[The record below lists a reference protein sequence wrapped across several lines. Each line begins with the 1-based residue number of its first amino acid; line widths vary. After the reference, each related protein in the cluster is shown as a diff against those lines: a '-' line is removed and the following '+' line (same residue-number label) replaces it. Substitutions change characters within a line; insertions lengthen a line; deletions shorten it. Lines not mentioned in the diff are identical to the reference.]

1 MNKTHTLLAVALFL
15 IAAGSAEA
23 QVERASESGNRVI
36 KRIPVQAT
44 QGVAVDENYFY
55 AISNTRIVKCDK
67 ETGKEIA
74 KWQADRNIK
83 TQQHFRHLNSG
94 TVVDGQLFCA
104 HSRYW
109 IDPNDNTVEIW
120 NVVGKALTYEK
131 NITMPRE
138 HGSLVWIDRRH
149 DGSWWM
155 CYAVYGLKK
164 NKETKLV
171 KYECL
176 GNGNEK
182 KFVEIET
189 WVFPETVVNN
199 WGVMSCSG
207 GSWGPDGLL
216 YTTGH
221 EHAKTYVLEIDKANR
236 LSYVKTEED
245 VGFSGQAIAWDR
257 SSAKPILWGIIKNKE
272 VSITE
277 IPKKTDKDGNWKGR

>member
-104 HSRYW
+104 HSRY
-109 IDPNDNTVEIW
+109 
-120 NVVGKALTYEK
+120 
-131 NITMPRE
+131 
-138 HGSLVWIDRRH
+138 
-149 DGSWWM
+149 
-155 CYAVYGLKK
+155 
-164 NKETKLV
+164 
-171 KYECL
+171 
-176 GNGNEK
+176 
-182 KFVEIET
+182 
-189 WVFPETVVNN
+189 
-199 WGVMSCSG
+199 
-207 GSWGPDGLL
+207 
-216 YTTGH
+216 
-221 EHAKTYVLEIDKANR
+221 
-236 LSYVKTEED
+236 
-245 VGFSGQAIAWDR
+245 
-257 SSAKPILWGIIKNKE
+257 
-272 VSITE
+272 
-277 IPKKTDKDGNWKGR
+277 